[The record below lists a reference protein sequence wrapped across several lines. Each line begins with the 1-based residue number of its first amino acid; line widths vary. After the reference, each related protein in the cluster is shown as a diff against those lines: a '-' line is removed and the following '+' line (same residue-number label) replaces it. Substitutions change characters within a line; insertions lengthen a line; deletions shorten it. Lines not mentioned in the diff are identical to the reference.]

1 MTNHLCNYGF
11 TRDYTQWIYYG
22 ECNQMRDDA
31 VRQCIG
37 DHDDGAG
44 VGDML
49 DDFYEAHFD
58 EERMGEEPEAST
70 KAYYDM
76 LDATQQPLHGHTKVS
91 QLDAIGRL
99 MAMKSQFTLSRDAFD
114 VMLQVICSMLPEGH
128 ILPKSMY
135 EAQKLLRAL
144 KMPYEQIHA
153 CPKGCILFR
162 KEHDEAKYCPKCES
176 SRFVGVDS
184 GDGQK
189 R

>member
-1 MTNHLCNYGF
+1 MTQHLCNYGF
-11 TRDYTQWIYYG
+11 TRDYTQWTYHG
-22 ECNQMRDDA
+22 ECNQMRDNA

-58 EERMGEEPEAST
+58 EERMGEEPEASA

-99 MAMKSQFTLSRDAFD
+99 MAMKSQFTLSLDAFD
-114 VMLQVICSMLPEGH
+114 VMLTVIGNLLLKGH

-153 CPKGCILFR
+153 CSK
-162 KEHDEAKYCPKCES
+162 
-176 SRFVGVDS
+176 
-184 GDGQK
+184 
-189 R
+189 